1 MLGTGDVS
9 TGVARPDV
17 VGVAMRVCLGV
28 CATLTVLFHVFLHLS
43 DDWYARQYLGAL
55 GEAPGYILV
64 VLVSSWVAVL
74 AAVTALFG
82 VWRRRPSTGLL
93 LASAGVCLVT
103 GVGAVLCDR
112 PPSAPSVAEVVRMSL
127 VPMGLWFQL
136 YAVRAWGERQ
146 RGRSRRMVVVV
157 PYVLTACGVVAFLG
171 AFVGVSGPVP
181 DTTLPDCA
189 SVSDVRAEPCAL
201 QGG

>member
-43 DDWYARQYLGAL
+43 DDWYARQYVGAL
-55 GEAPGYILV
+55 GEAPAYILV

-74 AAVTALFG
+74 AAVSALVG

-93 LASAGVCLVT
+93 LVLAGVCLVT
-103 GVGAVLCDR
+103 GVGAVFCDR

-127 VPMGLWFQL
+127 APMGLWFQL
-136 YAVRAWGERQ
+136 HAVRARGERQ
-146 RGRSRRMVVVV
+146 RGRSRRMVVV
-157 PYVLTACGVVAFLG
+157 PYVLTACGVVAFFS

-181 DTTLPDCA
+181 DATLPNCA
-189 SVSDVRAEPCAL
+189 SVSDVRAEPCAR
-201 QGG
+201 QGS